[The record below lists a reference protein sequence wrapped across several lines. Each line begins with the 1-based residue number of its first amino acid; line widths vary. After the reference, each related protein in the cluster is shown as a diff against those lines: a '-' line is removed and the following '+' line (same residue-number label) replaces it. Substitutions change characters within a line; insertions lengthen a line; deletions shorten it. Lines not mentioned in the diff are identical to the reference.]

1 MAHTHTRIKYSIF
14 TILCLDL
21 LLKSLVILAVTVLTL
36 SMQCNT
42 ISTDQMLTLSKED
55 SRDSLSFS
63 LPSPVGPVLSPFSVT
78 TTDVAAAP
86 I

>member
-1 MAHTHTRIKYSIF
+1 MAHTRIKYSIF

-78 TTDVAAAP
+78 TTDVVAAP